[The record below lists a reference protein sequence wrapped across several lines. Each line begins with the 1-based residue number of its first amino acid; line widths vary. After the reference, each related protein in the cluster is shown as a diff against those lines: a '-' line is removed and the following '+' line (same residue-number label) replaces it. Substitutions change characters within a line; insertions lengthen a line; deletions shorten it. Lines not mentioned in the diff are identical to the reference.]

1 MLTCKKSSIQA
12 FDRFCLST
20 DLVLDAKSY
29 GQRMGE
35 RKKKMKGEGSG
46 RDGRRGERRKDE
58 G

>member
-29 GQRMGE
+29 EQRMGK
-35 RKKKMKGEGSG
+35 RKKKNE
-46 RDGRRGERRKDE
+46 RRGEWEGWKERGRKE